1 MEAERK
7 MYELIKF
14 NVPDATIVSVGHR
27 PSLMRYHSLRLRV
40 SPEHCEL
47 SKIDA
52 ALLKEIEGSILM
64 DNM

>member
-1 MEAERK
+1 
-7 MYELIKF
+7 
-14 NVPDATIVSVGHR
+14 
-27 PSLMRYHSLRLRV
+27 MRYHSLRLRV
-40 SPEHCEL
+40 SPEYCEL

>member
-7 MYELIKF
+7 MYELIKAF
-14 NVPDATIVSVGHR
+14 VPDATIVSVGHR

-40 SPEHCEL
+40 SPEYCEL